1 LENLDFPILLA
12 HLLACAFMQAF
23 KISRSLIFL
32 KCRVESYCGVHRVMI
47 RIVNEIINEKAICK
61 LKTSTART

>member
-1 LENLDFPILLA
+1 MDFPILLA
-12 HLLACAFMQAF
+12 HLLAYAFVQAF
-23 KISRSLIFL
+23 KISRNLIFL
-32 KCRVESYCGVHRVMI
+32 KCRVESYYGVHRVMI